1 MKPRPFAWIVGILL
15 VLIGVAGFVPPLVAI
30 EDDPLRRLAG
40 VGDPHILGLLPTSPV
55 LNIIHLGLGLWGM
68 VAGRTLNAAILYARR
83 IAIILAVLLVFGLIP
98 GPDTLFGSAPL
109 WGNNLLLHGALA
121 LLAALFGWLYRRP
134 APPLGEEPAL
144 HPEA

>member
-15 VLIGVAGFVPPLVAI
+15 VLIGMAGFVPPLLAI

-40 VGDPHILGLLPTSPV
+40 VGDPQILGLLPTSPV

-68 VAGRTLNAAILYARR
+68 VAGRSLGAAISYARSL
-83 IAIILAVLLVFGLIP
+83 AIIMAVLTLFGMIP

-109 WGNNLLLHGALA
+109 WGNNLLLHGLLA
-121 LLAALFGWLYRRP
+121 VLAALFGWLYRRP
-134 APPLGEEPAL
+134 ASPLA
-144 HPEA
+144 EAAAAPDY